1 MNALAYGI
9 IGVGHLGAIHA
20 KVARQ
25 MTSLDLVGVYD
36 TDASRGQMVADQ
48 VGVPCFG
55 TMEELLDQVDAVSI
69 VVPTVHHFEV
79 AQKALEHG
87 CHIFLE
93 KPITATVDEARRIV
107 HLAKKA
113 GKKLQ
118 VGHIERFN
126 PAVLALKEYSFE
138 PMFIESH
145 RLSPFNPRGTDV
157 SVILDLMI
165 HDLDIILALVDQ
177 PLSSIDASGVAVV
190 SDTEDIANV
199 RLTFANGAVANITTS
214 RISVKAMRK
223 MRIFQK
229 NMYISI
235 DFLQKQSEI
244 FQLARADAPGGKG
257 LPVATIGEGDRA
269 RQVLYER
276 PEVPEVNSMELELSK
291 FAQAINKGE
300 HTPVTGEDGLRALDV
315 AATIL
320 RKIRHPEDVQQ
331 SEPCTDPEAA
341 PAE

>member
-1 MNALAYGI
+1 MKALAYGI

-20 KVARQ
+20 RVAHG
-25 MTSLDLVGVYD
+25 MTSLHLVGVYD
-36 TDASRGQMVADQ
+36 TDSARAAMVAEQ
-48 VGVPCFG
+48 LGIPA
-55 TMEELLDQVDAVSI
+55 MESMEALLEQVDAVSI

-79 AQKALEHG
+79 AKKALEYG

-93 KPITATVDEARRIV
+93 KPITATVDEAKKIV
-107 HLAKKA
+107 RLAREA

-126 PAVLALKEYSFE
+126 PAVLALKNYTIE

-165 HDLDIILALVDQ
+165 HDLDIVLALVNR
-177 PLSSIDASGVAVV
+177 PLKSIDASGVSVV

-199 RLTFANGAVANITTS
+199 RLTFDNGAVANITTS

-235 DFLQKQSEI
+235 DFLQKRSEV
-244 FQLARADAPGGKG
+244 FQLAGQGCTEGKG
-257 LPVATIGEGDRA
+257 LPVATIGEGERA
-269 RQVLYER
+269 RQVLYEQ
-276 PEVPEVNSMELELSK
+276 PQTPEVNSMELELDT
-291 FAQAINKGE
+291 FAKAISKGE

-320 RKIRHPEDVQQ
+320 QKI
-331 SEPCTDPEAA
+331 
-341 PAE
+341 AEGS

>member
-1 MNALAYGI
+1 MSALAYGI

-20 KVARQ
+20 KVANQ
-25 MTSLDLVGVYD
+25 MASLDLVGVFD
-36 TDASRGQMVADQ
+36 TDPARARMVAEQ
-48 VGVPCFG
+48 VGVSCFD
-55 TMEELLDQVDAVSI
+55 TMEELLDRADAVSI

-79 AQKALEHG
+79 ATKALEHG

-93 KPITATVDEARRIV
+93 KPITATVDEARKIV
-107 HLAKKA
+107 DLAREA

-126 PAVLALKEYSFE
+126 PAVLALEDYTFE

-165 HDLDIILALVDQ
+165 HDLDIILALVNR
-177 PLSSIDASGVAVV
+177 PLKAIDASGVAVV
-190 SDTEDIANV
+190 SDSEDIANV
-199 RLTFANGAVANITTS
+199 RLTFDNGAVANITTS

-244 FQLARADAPGGKG
+244 FQLSGEGMSAGKG
-257 LPVATIGEGDRA
+257 LPVATIGEGERK

-276 PEVPEVNSMELELSK
+276 PQVPEVNSMEVELDK
-291 FAQAINKGE
+291 FAQAIEQGE

-320 RKIRHPEDVQQ
+320 RKIRHPEDVG
-331 SEPCTDPEAA
+331 
-341 PAE
+341 

>member
-20 KVARQ
+20 KVAHQ
-25 MTSLDLVGVYD
+25 MASLDLVGVYD
-36 TDASRGQMVADQ
+36 TDTSRGEMVAAQ
-48 VGVPCFG
+48 IGVPCFE
-55 TMEELLDQVDAVSI
+55 TMEELLDKVDAVSI
-69 VVPTVHHFEV
+69 VVPTVYHFEV

-107 HLAKKA
+107 NLAKKA

-165 HDLDIILALVDQ
+165 HDLDIILALVDR
-177 PLSSIDASGVAVV
+177 PLASIDASGVAVV

-199 RLTFANGAVANITTS
+199 RLTFDNGAVANITTS

-244 FQLARADAPGGKG
+244 FQLAGGDTPGGKG

-276 PEVPEVNSMELELSK
+276 PEVPEVNSMELELDK
-291 FAQAINKGE
+291 FAQAISKGE

-320 RKIRHPEDVQQ
+320 QKIRHPEDVG
-331 SEPCTDPEAA
+331 
-341 PAE
+341 

>member
-1 MNALAYGI
+1 MSALAYGI

-20 KVARQ
+20 KVAEQ
-25 MTSLDLVGVYD
+25 MASIDLVGIYD
-36 TDASRGQMVADQ
+36 TDVSRARKIAEQT
-48 VGVPCFG
+48 GVECFG
-55 TMEELLDQVDAVSI
+55 TLEELLDGVDAVSI

-79 AQKALEHG
+79 AKKALEHD

-93 KPITATVDEARRIV
+93 KPITATVDEARKIV
-107 HLAKKA
+107 ELAKRA

-126 PAVLALKEYSFE
+126 PAVLALKEYTFE

-165 HDLDIILALVDQ
+165 HDLDIILALVNR
-177 PLSSIDASGVAVV
+177 PLTSIDASGVAVV
-190 SDTEDIANV
+190 SDSEDIANV
-199 RLTFANGAVANITTS
+199 RLTFDNGAVANITTS

-244 FQLARADAPGGKG
+244 FQLSKRDHPQGKG
-257 LPVATIGEGDRA
+257 LPVATIGEGERA
-269 RQVLYER
+269 KQVLYER
-276 PEVPEVNSMELELSK
+276 PDVPEVNSMEMELDE
-291 FAQAINKGE
+291 FAQAIDKGE

-320 RKIRHPEDVQQ
+320 RKIQHPEDVR
-331 SEPCTDPEAA
+331 
-341 PAE
+341 

>member
-1 MNALAYGI
+1 
-9 IGVGHLGAIHA
+9 
-20 KVARQ
+20 
-25 MTSLDLVGVYD
+25 
-36 TDASRGQMVADQ
+36 
-48 VGVPCFG
+48 
-55 TMEELLDQVDAVSI
+55 MEELLDRVDAVSI

-79 AQKALEHG
+79 AKKALDHD

-93 KPITATVDEARRIV
+93 KPITATVDEARQIV
-107 HLAKKA
+107 EMAKKA

-126 PAVLALKEYSFE
+126 PAVLALKEYTFE

-165 HDLDIILALVDQ
+165 HDLDIILSLVNR
-177 PLSSIDASGVAVV
+177 PLVAIDASGVAVV
-190 SDTEDIANV
+190 SDSEDIANV
-199 RLTFANGAVANITTS
+199 RLTFDNGAVANITTS

-244 FQLARADAPGGKG
+244 FQLAGEEDSRGKG
-257 LPVATIGEGDRA
+257 LPVATLGEGERA

-276 PEVPEVNSMELELSK
+276 PEVPEVNSMEFELDQ
-291 FAQAINKGE
+291 FANAIDKGE

-315 AATIL
+315 ASTIL
-320 RKIRHPEDVQQ
+320 RKIQLAGKLE
-331 SEPCTDPEAA
+331 
-341 PAE
+341 

>member
-1 MNALAYGI
+1 MSALAYGI

-20 KVARQ
+20 KVARE
-25 MTSLDLVGVYD
+25 MTSLCLVGVYD
-36 TDASRGQMVADQ
+36 TDPVRGRTIADQ
-48 VGVPCFG
+48 IQVPCFT

-69 VVPTVHHFEV
+69 VVPTLHHFEV
-79 AQKALEHG
+79 AQKALEHD

-93 KPITATVDEARRIV
+93 KPITATVDEARKIV
-107 HLAKKA
+107 EMAKQA

-126 PAVLALKEYSFE
+126 PAVLALKEYTFE

-165 HDLDIILALVDQ
+165 HDLDIILSLVNR
-177 PLSSIDASGVAVV
+177 PLVSIDASGVAVV
-190 SDTEDIANV
+190 SDSEDIANV
-199 RLTFANGAVANITTS
+199 RLTFDNGAVANITTS

-244 FQLARADAPGGKG
+244 FQLAGEGGTPCKG
-257 LPVATIGEGDRA
+257 LPVATIGEGERA

-276 PEVPEVNSMELELSK
+276 PDVPEVNSMEFELDQ
-291 FAQAINKGE
+291 FANSIDKGE

-315 AATIL
+315 ASTIL
-320 RKIRHPEDVQQ
+320 RKIQHPGDVG
-331 SEPCTDPEAA
+331 
-341 PAE
+341 

>member
-1 MNALAYGI
+1 MSALTYGI

-36 TDASRGQMVADQ
+36 TDPTRGQKVADQ
-48 VGVPCFG
+48 VQVPFFT
-55 TMEELLDQVDAVSI
+55 TMEELLDRVDAVSI

-79 AQKALEHG
+79 AKKALEHD

-93 KPITATVDEARRIV
+93 KPITATVDEARQIV
-107 HLAKKA
+107 EMAKEA

-126 PAVLALKEYSFE
+126 PAVLALKEYTFE

-165 HDLDIILALVDQ
+165 HDLDIILSLVNR
-177 PLSSIDASGVAVV
+177 PLVAIDASGVAVV
-190 SDTEDIANV
+190 SDSEDIANV
-199 RLTFANGAVANITTS
+199 RLTFDNGAVANITTS

-244 FQLARADAPGGKG
+244 FQLAGEEGSRGKG
-257 LPVATIGEGDRA
+257 LPVATLGEGERA

-276 PEVPEVNSMELELSK
+276 PEVPEVNSMEFELDQ
-291 FAQAINKGE
+291 FANAIDKGE

-315 AATIL
+315 ASTIL
-320 RKIRHPEDVQQ
+320 RKIQLAGKVE
-331 SEPCTDPEAA
+331 
-341 PAE
+341 